1 MSHYSIY
8 KTQFVSAEH
17 LVQALNDMG
26 FNQVNV
32 YDKPVQLEGWLGD
45 QRKNRA
51 EIVIPRHFISS
62 ASNDMGFK
70 LNAEGSYEA
79 IISDYDRGQR
89 LDQHWLNKLTQRYAY
104 HVAIDMLQQQDFQ
117 LIEEI
122 NNEDQTIHLSLRRM
136 A

>member
-1 MSHYSIY
+1 
-8 KTQFVSAEH
+8 
-17 LVQALNDMG
+17 
-26 FNQVNV
+26 
-32 YDKPVQLEGWLGD
+32 
-45 QRKNRA
+45 
-51 EIVIPRHFISS
+51 
-62 ASNDMGFK
+62 MGFK